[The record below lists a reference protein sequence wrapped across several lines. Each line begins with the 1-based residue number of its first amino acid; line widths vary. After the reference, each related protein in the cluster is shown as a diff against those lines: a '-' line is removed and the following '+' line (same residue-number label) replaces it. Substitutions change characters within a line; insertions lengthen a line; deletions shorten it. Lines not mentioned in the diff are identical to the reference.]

1 MSSDPHNP
9 MPQPPRAQPAPDQLG
24 DQVAPPA
31 APGPVEV
38 AGVPPTDGVA
48 PQPTDAE
55 PLASASPSNSEPK
68 APDQGSLAVSG
79 SAGEDSQASR
89 EAETPATL
97 SAPGEAADQ
106 HRVER
111 HQAAEPPG
119 DMAGGQEHGAMVAAT
134 GEQAATA
141 AGGEEQ
147 PAKDAPA
154 EHLAAEASADEA
166 PAEVPARASAAGT
179 EAAPPAPAQPE
190 APRPKSEHMDW
201 YILKVQSNR
210 EESIREGLRRRIAIA
225 GYEHY
230 FGDIIIPMEK
240 VTEVKAGKKRT
251 YKRKLYPGYLMV
263 QMEINE
269 DTWFLVRETPGIGD
283 FTGAGG
289 HPTPMNPREVQ
300 AILAKQEE
308 KPDQQEKVKINFRIG
323 DRVKIKEG
331 TFESFE
337 GEVSSIDETN
347 GRVTVLINIFGR
359 STPVDIEYWQIEAV

>member
-1 MSSDPHNP
+1 
-9 MPQPPRAQPAPDQLG
+9 
-24 DQVAPPA
+24 
-31 APGPVEV
+31 
-38 AGVPPTDGVA
+38 
-48 PQPTDAE
+48 
-55 PLASASPSNSEPK
+55 
-68 APDQGSLAVSG
+68 
-79 SAGEDSQASR
+79 
-89 EAETPATL
+89 
-97 SAPGEAADQ
+97 
-106 HRVER
+106 
-111 HQAAEPPG
+111 
-119 DMAGGQEHGAMVAAT
+119 
-134 GEQAATA
+134 
-141 AGGEEQ
+141 
-147 PAKDAPA
+147 
-154 EHLAAEASADEA
+154 
-166 PAEVPARASAAGT
+166 
-179 EAAPPAPAQPE
+179 
-190 APRPKSEHMDW
+190 MDW